1 MYLLFIEILYID
13 FKNVE
18 IVLMVIIIKVIM
30 IWVFVNFSYILR
42 NDVFF
47 FLCLFILLF
56 YNFVNLFL
64 GKEWVFL
71 KILFVIDI

>member
-30 IWVFVNFSYILR
+30 I
-42 NDVFF
+42 
-47 FLCLFILLF
+47 
-56 YNFVNLFL
+56 
-64 GKEWVFL
+64 
-71 KILFVIDI
+71 